1 MIYLPE
7 QSRLSSRSSL
17 CSCAILSSNLPLANV
32 LFSLSEKVVR
42 PLASVLFLDVGS
54 IYVRLLIV
62 FTEGEAS
69 LGECCKE
76 KPAGLQPRVLKG
88 NSFFG

>member
-1 MIYLPE
+1 M
-7 QSRLSSRSSL
+7 
-17 CSCAILSSNLPLANV
+17 
-32 LFSLSEKVVR
+32 VR

-69 LGECCKE
+69 LGECCKQ